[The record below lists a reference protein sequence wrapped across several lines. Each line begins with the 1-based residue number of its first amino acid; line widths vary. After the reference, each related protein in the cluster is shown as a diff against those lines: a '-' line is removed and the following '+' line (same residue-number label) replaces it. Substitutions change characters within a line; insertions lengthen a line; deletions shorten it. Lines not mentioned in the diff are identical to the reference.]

1 MYQWL
6 HYYFPTKNY
15 LFNVINKNIRA
26 WCKTCPKLTIKTSE
40 LRPGRQFHNMFRC
53 FRRWLGATNYLR
65 GYFFQAKS
73 VLQVVNVRW
82 WILFNIVRYWNQ
94 TMFKLCAWRV
104 HLVDS
109 LWFYLVLD
117 GFGQFQIILWFLLFM
132 WFLFFN
138 YIKTI

>member
-40 LRPGRQFHNMFRC
+40 RRPGRQFHNMFRC
-53 FRRWLGATNYLR
+53 FRCWLGATNYQR

-94 TMFKLCAWRV
+94 TMFKSCMAGAF
-104 HLVDS
+104 D
-109 LWFYLVLD
+109 WFFV
-117 GFGQFQIILWFLLFM
+117 ILPGVGWFWAISDYFM
-132 WFLFFN
+132 IFTIYMISFF
-138 YIKTI
+138 